1 MEDIQFNKKHLIRY
15 LIWTFAIAWALQ
27 IGTFFLY
34 SNGDR
39 VIYQFLI
46 IGVMFVPSIGVFLS
60 GAGFKSI
67 NFKVRIRGNIKYY
80 LISWFSPVV
89 LTVLGMVLYFAL
101 FPSQLDLEGTMLSQ
115 MLGEEGLK
123 QIEAQGLSV
132 QLLMIISL
140 IQCVTY
146 APAINMFFAAGEEIG
161 WRGFL
166 YPQLKARFGRVRALI
181 IGGVIWGVW
190 HWPLIWLIG
199 YNYGAEYFGYPV
211 AGMLLFCVITTALG
225 IICEWLYE
233 KGGSIW
239 TTSIFHGSLNAAA
252 TIPQVV
258 TTPDS
263 GSMTL
268 LGSAPNGIIAGL
280 PIIIFAAII
289 LFAPGKAE
297 KIPE

>member
-233 KGGSIW
+233 KSGSIW
-239 TTSIFHGSLNAAA
+239 TTSIFHGSFNAAA

-258 TTPDS
+258 TTPNS

>member
-233 KGGSIW
+233 KSGSIW

-258 TTPDS
+258 TTPNS